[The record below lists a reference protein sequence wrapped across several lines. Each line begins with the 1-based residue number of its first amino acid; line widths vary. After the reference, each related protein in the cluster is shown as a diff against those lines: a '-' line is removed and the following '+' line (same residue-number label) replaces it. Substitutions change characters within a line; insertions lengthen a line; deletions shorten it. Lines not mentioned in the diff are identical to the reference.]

1 MKAVTGGVATYNS
14 LLRTRINDYL
24 REQLKEY
31 GYSDLMPSHGAVLS
45 IVYKNGGT
53 VQIKVIYDILR
64 KQKTTITE
72 SINRLVKLG
81 YLTKAQCISDRRVTY
96 VSLTEKSKA
105 FKRDFD
111 EISAELKEKVYKGFS
126 EEEQQQLV
134 DLLNRA
140 MENFD

>member
-1 MKAVTGGVATYNS
+1 M
-14 LLRTRINDYL
+14 
-24 REQLKEY
+24 
-31 GYSDLMPSHGAVLS
+31 
-45 IVYKNGGT
+45 
-53 VQIKVIYDILR
+53 IYDILR

-140 MENFD
+140 IENFD

>member
-140 MENFD
+140 IENFD